1 MATCLYQMARRDPA
15 EMPRQRGVSRD
26 LARFGAWG
34 TTLLACWM
42 LALLLLQALFG
53 RQLERIQTLQLGR
66 DLALNIRLAELTL
79 ERYPPALISELTGLE
94 LQVSERPAA
103 PGRETQASAQR
114 RQELRQVLCSRLSY
128 CRVLRAAPS
137 RAGTPEVWI
146 ELFSPLEPVWL
157 RTPLPMARAWPP
169 PPTLLLLALVGAVV
183 MTGVLYLLVDVARP
197 LRKLED
203 AVSRVGEDINRDP
216 VPEEGSAEV
225 RRISRRFN
233 AMVRRLAEG
242 DKERSTMLAGI
253 AHDLRAPLTRLQFR
267 LSIPELNAE
276 ERTRCQSDLEALERI
291 TGQFLLY
298 AGGGEREECVACPLD
313 QWLAETVA
321 GHPKDQLELELSPIH
336 LRIRPVALGR
346 AVSNLIDNAFSHGTA
361 PVVVRLR
368 KQGAEVA
375 IEVWDQGQGIPT
387 NAWERALQPFQR
399 LDSARG
405 RQGHCGLGL
414 AIVNHVVRN
423 HAGRLSFRQGNGDP
437 GRFAVIINLPL
448 SETKEP
454 DIP

>member
-1 MATCLYQMARRDPA
+1 
-15 EMPRQRGVSRD
+15 MPRQRGLSRD

-183 MTGVLYLLVDVARP
+183 MAGVLYLLVDVARP

-203 AVSRVGEDINRDP
+203 AVSRVGEDIDRDP

-242 DKERSTMLAGI
+242 EKERATMLAGI

-267 LSIPELNAE
+267 LSMPELNAE

-346 AVSNLIDNAFSHGTA
+346 ALSNLIDNAFSHGTA

-414 AIVNHVVRN
+414 AIVNHVVRT

-448 SETKEP
+448 NETKEP

>member
-1 MATCLYQMARRDPA
+1 
-15 EMPRQRGVSRD
+15 MPRQRGLSRG

-34 TTLLACWM
+34 TALLACWM

-114 RQELRQVLCSRLSY
+114 RQELKQVLCSRLSH

-183 MTGVLYLLVDVARP
+183 MTGVLYLLLDVARP

-233 AMVRRLAEG
+233 AMVTRLAEG
-242 DKERSTMLAGI
+242 ERERATMLAGI

-267 LSIPELNAE
+267 LSMPELNAE

-298 AGGGEREECVACPLD
+298 AGGGEREECIACPLD

-336 LRIRPVALGR
+336 LRIRPVALSR
-346 AVSNLIDNAFSHGTA
+346 AVSNLVDNAFSHGNT

-375 IEVWDQGQGIPT
+375 IEVWDQGKGMPT

-399 LDSARG
+399 LDLARG

-414 AIVNHVVRN
+414 AIVNHVVRT

-448 SETKEP
+448 NETK
-454 DIP
+454 

>member
-1 MATCLYQMARRDPA
+1 
-15 EMPRQRGVSRD
+15 MPGQRGLTRG

-34 TTLLACWM
+34 TALLASWM
-42 LALLLLQALFG
+42 LALLLLQVLFG
-53 RQLERIQTLQLGR
+53 RQLERIQTQQLGR
-66 DLALNIRLAELTL
+66 DLALNVRLTELTL

-94 LQVSERPAA
+94 LRVGDQPAG
-103 PGRETQASAQR
+103 PSRETQASAQR
-114 RQELRQVLCSRLSY
+114 RQDLQQVLCSRLMQ
-128 CRVLRAAPS
+128 CPELRPAPS
-137 RAGTPEVWI
+137 RTGTPEVWI

-169 PPTLLLLALVGAVV
+169 QPMLLLLALVSAVV
-183 MTGVLYLLVDVARP
+183 MTGVLYLLLDVARP

-216 VPEEGSAEV
+216 VAEQGAPEV

-233 AMVRRLAEG
+233 AMVRRLADG
-242 DKERSTMLAGI
+242 ERERATMLAGI

-267 LSIPELNAE
+267 LSMPELKSE
-276 ERTRCQSDLEALERI
+276 ERAHCQSDLDALERI
-291 TGQFLLY
+291 TGQFLMY
-298 AGGGEREECVACPLD
+298 AGGGDREACVDCPLD

-321 GHPKDQLELELSPIH
+321 GQPKEQLQLQLTSVH

-346 AVSNLIDNAFSHGTA
+346 AVSNLVDNAFSHGTA

-368 KQGAEVA
+368 RTGAEVT
-375 IEVWDQGQGIPT
+375 IEVWDQGQGIPAS
-387 NAWERALQPFQR
+387 AWERALQPFQR

-414 AIVNHVVRN
+414 AIVNHVVRT
-423 HAGRLSFRQGNGDP
+423 HAGRIGFRQGNGDP
-437 GRFAVIINLPL
+437 GRFAVIITLP
-448 SETKEP
+448 SQETKQPE
-454 DIP
+454 IP

>member
-1 MATCLYQMARRDPA
+1 MAHRDPA
-15 EMPRQRGVSRD
+15 EMPHQWGLTRG

-34 TTLLACWM
+34 TGLLTCW
-42 LALLLLQALFG
+42 LLVLLLLQVLFG
-53 RQLERIQTLQLGR
+53 RQLERTQTLQLGR
-66 DLALNIRLAELTL
+66 DLALNIRLTELTL
-79 ERYPPALISELTGLE
+79 ERYPPGLISELTGLE
-94 LQVSERPAA
+94 LQVSAQPAA
-103 PGRETQASAQR
+103 PGRERQASAQR
-114 RQELRQVLCSRLSY
+114 RQELRQVLCSRLSH
-128 CRVLRAAPS
+128 CRELRPAPS

-157 RTPLPMARAWPP
+157 RTPLPMARTWPP
-169 PPTLLLLALVGAVV
+169 PPTLLLLALVGATV
-183 MTGVLYLLVDVARP
+183 MTGMLYLLLDVARP

-203 AVSRVGEDINRDP
+203 AVSRVGEDINGDP
-216 VPEEGSAEV
+216 VPEQGSKDV

-242 DKERSTMLAGI
+242 EKERATMLAGI

-267 LSIPELNAE
+267 LSMPELNAE
-276 ERTRCQSDLEALERI
+276 DRMRCQSDLEALERI

-298 AGGGEREECVACPLD
+298 AGDGEREACFACPLD

-321 GHPKDQLELELSPIH
+321 GQPKNQLQLELSPIH
-336 LRIRPVALGR
+336 LPIRPVALGR
-346 AVSNLIDNAFSHGTA
+346 AMSNLIDNAFSHGSA

-368 KQGAEVA
+368 RRGAEVA
-375 IEVWDQGQGIPT
+375 IEVWDQGQGMPI

-405 RQGHCGLGL
+405 RQGHCGMGL
-414 AIVNHVVRN
+414 AIVNHVVRT

-437 GRFAVIINLPL
+437 GRFAVIISLPVK
-448 SETKEP
+448 ETKTP
-454 DIP
+454 NIQ

>member
-1 MATCLYQMARRDPA
+1 
-15 EMPRQRGVSRD
+15 MPRPRGLNRG

-34 TTLLACWM
+34 MTLLACWM

-114 RQELRQVLCSRLSY
+114 REELKQVLCSRLSY

-183 MTGVLYLLVDVARP
+183 TTGVLYLLLDVARP

-233 AMVRRLAEG
+233 AMVTRLAEG
-242 DKERSTMLAGI
+242 ERERATMLAGI

-267 LSIPELNAE
+267 LSMPELNAD

-321 GHPKDQLELELSPIH
+321 GHTKDQLELELSPIH

-346 AVSNLIDNAFSHGTA
+346 AVSNLIDNAFCHGTA

-375 IEVWDQGQGIPT
+375 IEVWDQGQGMPT

-414 AIVNHVVRN
+414 AIVNHVVRT
-423 HAGRLSFRQGNGDP
+423 HAGRIAFRQGNGDP
-437 GRFAVIINLPL
+437 GRFAVIISLPEH
-448 SETKEP
+448 ETKSA

>member
-1 MATCLYQMARRDPA
+1 MS
-15 EMPRQRGVSRD
+15 RQRGLSRD

-53 RQLERIQTLQLGR
+53 RQLERSQTLQLGR

-94 LQVSERPAA
+94 LQVSERPAG

-114 RQELRQVLCSRLSY
+114 RQELKQVLCSRLSY

-242 DKERSTMLAGI
+242 EKERATMLAGI

-267 LSIPELNAE
+267 MSMPELNAE
-276 ERTRCQSDLEALERI
+276 ERTRCQRDLKALERI

-321 GHPKDQLELELSPIH
+321 GHPKDQLKLELSPIH

-368 KQGAEVA
+368 RRAAEVA
-375 IEVWDQGQGIPT
+375 IEVWDQGEGMPS

-414 AIVNHVVRN
+414 AIVNHVVRT
-423 HAGRLSFRQGNGDP
+423 HAGRLSVQQGNGDP
-437 GRFAVIINLPL
+437 GRFAVIITLPMQG
-448 SETKEP
+448 TKTP

>member
-1 MATCLYQMARRDPA
+1 
-15 EMPRQRGVSRD
+15 MPRQRGLSRD

-53 RQLERIQTLQLGR
+53 RQLERSQTLQLGR

-94 LQVSERPAA
+94 LQVSEQPAA

-242 DKERSTMLAGI
+242 EKERATMLAGI

-267 LSIPELNAE
+267 LSMPELNAE

-368 KQGAEVA
+368 RQGAEVA
-375 IEVWDQGQGIPT
+375 IEVWDQGQGMPT

-414 AIVNHVVRN
+414 AIVSHVVRT

-448 SETKEP
+448 KQTKEP

>member
-1 MATCLYQMARRDPA
+1 
-15 EMPRQRGVSRD
+15 MPRQRGVSRD

-183 MTGVLYLLVDVARP
+183 MTGVLYLLLDVARP

-242 DKERSTMLAGI
+242 EKERATMLAGI

-267 LSIPELNAE
+267 LSMPELNAD

-375 IEVWDQGQGIPT
+375 IEVWDQGQGMPT

-414 AIVNHVVRN
+414 AIVNHVVRT

-448 SETKEP
+448 KETKEP

>member
-1 MATCLYQMARRDPA
+1 
-15 EMPRQRGVSRD
+15 MPRQRGLTRR

-42 LALLLLQALFG
+42 LALLLLQVLFG
-53 RQLERIQTLQLGR
+53 RQLERMQTLQLGR
-66 DLALNIRLAELTL
+66 DLALNIRLSELTL
-79 ERYPPALISELTGLE
+79 ERYPPSLIGELTGLD
-94 LQVSERPAA
+94 LQVSSQPAA
-103 PGRETQASAQR
+103 PDRETQASAQR
-114 RQELRQVLCSRLSY
+114 RQELRQVLCSRLSH
-128 CRVLRAAPS
+128 CPVLRPAPS

-157 RTPLPMARAWPP
+157 RAPLPIARAWPP
-169 PPTLLLLALVGAVV
+169 PPTLLLLALVGATV
-183 MTGVLYLLVDVARP
+183 MTGVLYLLLDVARP

-203 AVSRVGEDINRDP
+203 AVARVGEDINRDP
-216 VPEEGSAEV
+216 VPEQGSAEV

-242 DKERSTMLAGI
+242 ERERATMLAGI

-267 LSIPELNAE
+267 LSMPELNAE
-276 ERTRCQSDLEALERI
+276 ERTCCQSDLEALERI

-298 AGGGEREECVACPLD
+298 AGGGEREECVKCPLD

-321 GHPKDQLELELSPIH
+321 GQPREQLHLQLSSISA
-336 LRIRPVALGR
+336 RIRPVALGR
-346 AVSNLIDNAFSHGTA
+346 AVSNLVDNAFSHGTA
-361 PVVVRLR
+361 PVVVRLQ
-368 KQGAEVA
+368 KTESEIA
-375 IEVWDQGQGIPT
+375 IEIWDQGQGMPAS
-387 NAWERALQPFQR
+387 AWERALQPFQR

-414 AIVNHVVRN
+414 AIVNHVVRT
-423 HAGRLSFRQGNGDP
+423 HAGRIGFQKGNGDP
-437 GRFAVIINLPL
+437 GRFAVIITLPMQN
-448 SETKEP
+448 TKTP

>member
-1 MATCLYQMARRDPA
+1 
-15 EMPRQRGVSRD
+15 MPRQRGLSRD

-183 MTGVLYLLVDVARP
+183 MAGVLYLLVDVARP

-203 AVSRVGEDINRDP
+203 AVSRVGEDISRDP

-225 RRISRRFN
+225 RRISRRFI

-242 DKERSTMLAGI
+242 EKERATMLAGI

-267 LSIPELNAE
+267 LSMPELNAE

-313 QWLAETVA
+313 QWLAETLA
-321 GHPKDQLELELSPIH
+321 GHPKDQLELELSPIQ
-336 LRIRPVALGR
+336 LQIRPVALGR

-375 IEVWDQGQGIPT
+375 IEVWDQGQGMPT

-448 SETKEP
+448 NETKEP

>member
-1 MATCLYQMARRDPA
+1 
-15 EMPRQRGVSRD
+15 MPRQRGLSRG

-34 TTLLACWM
+34 TALLACWM

-114 RQELRQVLCSRLSY
+114 RQELKQVLCSRLSH

-183 MTGVLYLLVDVARP
+183 MTGVLYLLLDVARP

-233 AMVRRLAEG
+233 AMVTRLAEG
-242 DKERSTMLAGI
+242 ERERATMLAGI

-267 LSIPELNAE
+267 LSMPELNAE

-298 AGGGEREECVACPLD
+298 AGGGEREECIACPLD

-336 LRIRPVALGR
+336 LRIRPVALSR
-346 AVSNLIDNAFSHGTA
+346 AVSNLVDNAFNHGNT

-375 IEVWDQGQGIPT
+375 IEVWDQGKGMPT

-399 LDSARG
+399 LDLARG

-414 AIVNHVVRN
+414 AIVNHVVRT

-448 SETKEP
+448 NETK
-454 DIP
+454 

>member
-1 MATCLYQMARRDPA
+1 
-15 EMPRQRGVSRD
+15 MPRQRGLSRD

-242 DKERSTMLAGI
+242 EKERATMLAGI

-267 LSIPELNAE
+267 LSMPELNAE

-321 GHPKDQLELELSPIH
+321 GHPKDQLELELSPIQ

-375 IEVWDQGQGIPT
+375 IEVWDQGQGMPT

-448 SETKEP
+448 NETKEP

>member
-1 MATCLYQMARRDPA
+1 
-15 EMPRQRGVSRD
+15 MPRQRGVSRD

>member
-1 MATCLYQMARRDPA
+1 MQ
-15 EMPRQRGVSRD
+15 RQRGLTRD

-34 TTLLACWM
+34 MALMAYWM
-42 LALLLLQALFG
+42 LALLLLQVLFG
-53 RQLERIQTLQLGR
+53 RQLERMQTLQLGR
-66 DLALNIRLAELTL
+66 DLALNVRLTELTL
-79 ERYPPALISELTGLE
+79 ERYPPELISELTGLE
-94 LQVSERPAA
+94 LQVSEQPAA

-114 RQELRQVLCSRLSY
+114 RQELQEVLCSRLSH
-128 CRVLRAAPS
+128 CPELRPAPS
-137 RAGTPEVWI
+137 RAGTPEAWI

-183 MTGVLYLLVDVARP
+183 MTGVLYLLLDVARP

-203 AVSRVGEDINRDP
+203 AVSRVGEDINREP
-216 VPEEGSAEV
+216 VPEQGSAEV
-225 RRISRRFN
+225 RRLSRRFN

-242 DKERSTMLAGI
+242 EGERATMLAGI

-267 LSIPELNAE
+267 LSMPELNAE
-276 ERTRCQSDLEALERI
+276 ERTRCQSDLDALERI

-321 GHPKDQLELELSPIH
+321 GQPKDQLQLELSSIR
-336 LRIRPVALGR
+336 LRIRPVALSR
-346 AVSNLIDNAFSHGTA
+346 AVSNLIDNAFSHGKT

-368 KQGAEVA
+368 RIGAEVA
-375 IEVWDQGQGIPT
+375 IEVWDQGEGMPAS
-387 NAWERALQPFQR
+387 AWEGALQPFQR

-414 AIVNHVVRN
+414 AIVNHVVRT
-423 HAGRLSFRQGNGDP
+423 HAGRIGFRKGNGDP
-437 GRFAVIINLPL
+437 GRFAVIISLPVNETNK
-448 SETKEP
+448 SE
-454 DIP
+454 IP

>member
-1 MATCLYQMARRDPA
+1 MPSQRWAT
-15 EMPRQRGVSRD
+15 RG

-34 TTLLACWM
+34 TTLLASWM
-42 LALLLLQALFG
+42 LALLLLQVLFG

-66 DLALNIRLAELTL
+66 DLALNVRLTELTL

-94 LQVSERPAA
+94 LLVSQQPSRPTK
-103 PGRETQASAQR
+103 ETQGMAQR
-114 RQELRQVLCSRLSY
+114 RQELQQVLCSRLTH
-128 CRVLRAAPS
+128 CPELRPAPNRS
-137 RAGTPEVWI
+137 GTPEVWI

-169 PPTLLLLALVGAVV
+169 QPMLLLLALVSAVV
-183 MTGVLYLLVDVARP
+183 ITGVLYLLLDVARP

-203 AVSRVGEDINRDP
+203 AVSRVGEDNDRDP
-216 VPEEGSAEV
+216 VPEQGAPEV

-233 AMVRRLAEG
+233 AMVRRLAEAQR
-242 DKERSTMLAGI
+242 ERVTMLAGI

-267 LSIPELNAE
+267 LSMPELNAD
-276 ERTRCQSDLEALERI
+276 ERTRCQSDLDALERI

-298 AGGGEREECVACPLD
+298 AGGGEREEYVVCPLD

-321 GHPKDQLELELSPIH
+321 GQPSNQLQLQLSSISA
-336 LRIRPVALGR
+336 RIRPIALGR
-346 AVSNLIDNAFSHGTA
+346 AVSNLVDNAFSYGTT

-368 KQGAEVA
+368 KTGSEVA
-375 IEVWDQGQGIPT
+375 IEVWDQGQGIPSSD
-387 NAWERALQPFQR
+387 WERALQPFQR

-414 AIVNHVVRN
+414 AIVNHVVRTHEGKIN
-423 HAGRLSFRQGNGDP
+423 FRQGNGDP
-437 GRFAVIINLPL
+437 GRFGITINLPRN
-448 SETKEP
+448 ETKSTV
-454 DIP
+454 IP

>member
-1 MATCLYQMARRDPA
+1 
-15 EMPRQRGVSRD
+15 MPRQRGLTRR
-26 LARFGAWG
+26 LARCGAWG

-42 LALLLLQALFG
+42 LALLLLQVLFG

-66 DLALNIRLAELTL
+66 DLALNIRLSELTL
-79 ERYPPALISELTGLE
+79 ERYPPSLISELTGLE
-94 LQVSERPAA
+94 LQVSSQPAA
-103 PGRETQASAQR
+103 PDRETQASAQR
-114 RQELRQVLCSRLSY
+114 RQELRQVLCSRLSH
-128 CRVLRAAPS
+128 CRELRPAPS
-137 RAGTPEVWI
+137 RAGTPQVWI

-157 RTPLPMARAWPP
+157 RSPLPVARTWPP
-169 PPTLLLLALVGAVV
+169 PPTLLLLALVGATV
-183 MTGVLYLLVDVARP
+183 MSGVLYLLLDVARP

-203 AVSRVGEDINRDP
+203 AVSRVGEDINREP
-216 VPEEGSAEV
+216 VPEQGSAEV

-242 DKERSTMLAGI
+242 EKERATMLAGI

-267 LSIPELNAE
+267 LSMPELNVE
-276 ERTRCQSDLEALERI
+276 ERRRCQSDLEALERI

-298 AGGGEREECVACPLD
+298 AGGGEREACVACPLD
-313 QWLAETVA
+313 QWLPETVA
-321 GHPKDQLELELSPIH
+321 GQPKDQLLLELSPIH
-336 LRIRPVALGR
+336 LPIRPVALGR
-346 AVSNLIDNAFSHGTA
+346 AVNNLIDNAFSHGTA

-368 KQGAEVA
+368 RRAAEVA
-375 IEVWDQGQGIPT
+375 IEVWDQGEGMPS

-414 AIVNHVVRN
+414 AIVNHVVRT
-423 HAGRLSFRQGNGDP
+423 HAGRLSFQQGNGDP
-437 GRFAVIINLPL
+437 GRFAVIITIPMQ
-448 SETKEP
+448 ETKTP